1 MCECTLMIKAASDSP
16 ACSQLRDLI
25 VCPRERGVVA
35 YVKQNALM
43 EHNLNKP
50 DSVSATL
57 ERLTRY

>member
-1 MCECTLMIKAASDSP
+1 MIIAASDSP
-16 ACSQLRDLI
+16 VCSQLRDLI